1 MVGKYCRVAAPSTG
15 NSRRRF
21 KTSNLPTEPISAT
34 EKRTATAGTDLWL
47 VKDLSGTVKFKRPV
61 AAQDAA
67 PLAIATIGH
76 VKYLLTWNCSHLAN
90 AQILDRLE
98 PIALAAGFKLPRVC
112 TPEELMGT
120 APYE

>member
-1 MVGKYCRVAAPSTG
+1 MVGRYCRVAAPSTG
-15 NSRRRF
+15 NSRSQF
-21 KTSNLPTEPISAT
+21 KISNFPTERVSAT
-34 EKRTATAGTDLWL
+34 EKRIVNVGTDPWL

-120 APYE
+120 GTL

>member
-1 MVGKYCRVAAPSTG
+1 MVGRYCRVAAPSTG
-15 NSRRRF
+15 NSRSQFKISNF
-21 KTSNLPTEPISAT
+21 KTEPVTAT
-34 EKRTATAGTDLWL
+34 EKRIVNVGTDPWL

-120 APYE
+120 GTL